1 MGRTPSV
8 NFKRE
13 KNVLH
18 QLQSSKRSKTRWS
31 NFSNFEM
38 KTTTNVVCPESVK
51 KEEKRSKEAEN
62 KDFFEPDVLA
72 SLFQMTLQKGDQ
84 KFEDAV
90 AFNTLSFALAMKSSP
105 ELMPPMSMSEEYQLF
120 PDYVPPQIQKVNFVD
135 DDNISTAFPILG
147 VTKKTIQEKPVG
159 FTGRKQ
165 YPTYDDQMTEKFEE
179 IIKMYQSS
187 NAIREL
193 SALSGTPTF
202 YPERT

>member
-1 MGRTPSV
+1 MGRMLSV

-18 QLQSSKRSKTRWS
+18 KLQSSKRSKTRWS
-31 NFSNFEM
+31 NFSNFEI
-38 KTTTNVVCPESVK
+38 KTTTNEFAK

-90 AFNTLSFALAMKSSP
+90 AFNTLSLALAMQSSP
-105 ELMPPMSMSEEYQLF
+105 ELMPPMCMSEDYQLF

-135 DDNISTAFPILG
+135 DDNISTAFPILE
-147 VTKKTIQEKPVG
+147 VSQKTIQEKPIG
-159 FTGRKQ
+159 FTGRKR
-165 YPTYDDQMTEKFEE
+165 YPTHDDQITEKFEE